1 MRVLYYKREKC
12 KYDFIVVSDNEELLK
27 IYERMYSCDSFLLTA
42 EKPDLHKIRKKFTAL
57 YAKDICC
64 IYCPQNTSTAFS
76 LLPWETEL
84 QKIELRDTNALQIIE
99 NLMYLTLVPE
109 DGILTLHGAAVA
121 KDDKAFILSASTTAG
136 KSTLAAFLWMRGYEY
151 ITDDEIYISQK
162 TLCIEPVFKKLSLR
176 PGGYEILRE
185 VFGNPFSEMHYIESE
200 TIRRYLLPTEQNTR
214 YAHYKIN
221 AVIFLEGY
229 GSQTPYLKKL
239 NTYSGFQKLLKG
251 QLSAADDKQIPA
263 KYKTLAQLPDKT
275 YEMRYSDLWTAE
287 TYLEHLQT

>member
-1 MRVLYYKREKC
+1 M
-12 KYDFIVVSDNEELLK
+12 
-27 IYERMYSCDSFLLTA
+27 
-42 EKPDLHKIRKKFTAL
+42 
-57 YAKDICC
+57 
-64 IYCPQNTSTAFS
+64 
-76 LLPWETEL
+76 
-84 QKIELRDTNALQIIE
+84 
-99 NLMYLTLVPE
+99 
-109 DGILTLHGAAVA
+109 
-121 KDDKAFILSASTTAG
+121 SAGTTAG
-136 KSTLAAFLWMRGYEY
+136 KSTLAAFLWLRGYEY

-176 PGGYEILRE
+176 PGGYGILRE
-185 VFGNPFSEMHYIESE
+185 DLENPLSEMHYVESG
-200 TIRRYLLPTEQNTR
+200 TIRRYLLPIEQKTR

-251 QLSAADDKQIPA
+251 QLSAVDDKQIPA
-263 KYKTLAQLPDKT
+263 KYKTLAQLSDKT